1 MLSSRPVLALKS
13 CHNKRQVKTGT
24 LFFLF
29 KRPTNLHHLMGCPK
43 KKTNKKT
50 HSTFPSSFQVA
61 QPKKEYKNHQKHMSK
76 THADTH
82 TETHKVPYVHCEL
95 VQLVL
100 AYRGDLPLSLSHISI
115 SRSPTLTQALA
126 LTFTMASES
135 DNIST
140 LCTTNNNIDDKST
153 CLKK

>member
-76 THADTH
+76 TQARAHS
-82 TETHKVPYVHCEL
+82 HKVPYAHCEL
-95 VQLVL
+95 IQLVL
-100 AYRGDLPLSLSHISI
+100 AYRSDRSFSHFHSH
-115 SRSPTLTQALA
+115 SPTLTQALA

-140 LCTTNNNIDDKST
+140 LCTTNNNIDNKST